1 MRPKLE
7 HSSHTAPQEHEFT
20 LLFQLFPGV
29 CHLQGLQSVAA
40 MQTCTRSNCL
50 LLNYTEYVVKYASK
64 DAADDA
70 GEESGS
76 DDEMSSV
83 GSYASGDDDEPA
95 GNMEEL

>member
-1 MRPKLE
+1 M
-7 HSSHTAPQEHEFT
+7 
-20 LLFQLFPGV
+20 
-29 CHLQGLQSVAA
+29 
-40 MQTCTRSNCL
+40 
-50 LLNYTEYVVKYASK
+50 VKYASK

-76 DDEMSSV
+76 EDEMSSV